1 MVSARHYHLFL
12 FVKANSS
19 PILVGAQFEFHLAVT
34 ITAVHTL
41 QGSDGHKEV
50 TVTGAFTV
58 CRLRITAFYLPTSVF
73 IDL

>member
-1 MVSARHYHLFL
+1 MVSTPHYHLFL

-19 PILVGAQFEFHLAVT
+19 PILIGTKFEFHLAVV

-50 TVTGAFTV
+50 TVTSAFTV
-58 CRLRITAFYLPTSVF
+58 CRLRITAFCLPASVF

>member
-1 MVSARHYHLFL
+1 MVSTPHYHLFL

-19 PILVGAQFEFHLAVT
+19 PILIGTEFEFHLAVV

-50 TVTGAFTV
+50 TVTGTFTV
-58 CRLRITAFYLPTSVF
+58 CRLRITAFCLPASVF